1 MTDSILNQREEKNKK
16 AYLTSNQQLEFIFMP
31 ILLIGGCIGA
41 ILLADRLIPT
51 QSVELVLWPIILGIL
66 IGVIPGLVISKLLE
80 SHPVNDVELV
90 IRGSLY
96 ITAGLLTIITVFII
110 HEILDTEIMLKLLG
124 MGIGTFSIFISIV
137 SGITLLRTTKKNP

>member
-1 MTDSILNQREEKNKK
+1 MTDSIPNQSGKMKEK
-16 AYLTSNQQLEFIFMP
+16 AQLTSNQRLEFIFMP

-66 IGVIPGLVISKLLE
+66 IGVMPGLVISKFLE
-80 SHPVNDVELV
+80 GHPVNDVELV

-96 ITAGLLTIITVFII
+96 TTTGLLTVIAVLIIQK
-110 HEILDTEIMLKLLG
+110 ILDTEIMLKLLG
-124 MGIGTFSIFISIV
+124 MGIGMFSIFVSIV